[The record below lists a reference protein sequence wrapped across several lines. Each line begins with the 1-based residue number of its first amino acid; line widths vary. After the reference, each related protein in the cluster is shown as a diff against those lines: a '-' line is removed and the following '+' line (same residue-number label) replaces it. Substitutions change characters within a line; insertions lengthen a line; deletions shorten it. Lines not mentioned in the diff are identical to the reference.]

1 MSQFNEAATYM
12 VDFRGQDNISK
23 PIRSAQKSVETF
35 DKKVK
40 DTQKSFRI
48 ARGGAAQFGMQI
60 QDVAVQLQGGTQ
72 FMTVFAQQGSQM
84 ASLFGTGGAVI
95 GAILAVSAALAN
107 TFIPQLLESKLSIE
121 KVRKS
126 IEDMRKVLSGSGG
139 DFTELSTE
147 IQELAK
153 TDFSAAQLQFTATLA
168 DAEKQLDGFAK
179 QQKKAVSDIFSENQR
194 MLLAIEQASSAGPVE
209 GNSVLEKAAR
219 SVASSYGITIES
231 ANKLVAAAQAVNG
244 GVDGS
249 AKAFRVVANEVIAAE
264 KGNDTFKSSLTALSL
279 EVAQLAA
286 DHAVLG
292 AQVKKGK
299 EIEANFGAA
308 LAAASPEI
316 KEHTQFIEGLQLQI
330 ASLGD
335 TDIDA
340 IRRDAQK
347 VFGGALPQAV
357 EELIQK
363 FADAKAEMKGGV
375 ELEAL
380 SQSLKSRE
388 TLLRE
393 TYERQQQLISDNVS
407 DQQAADA
414 LLLQLA
420 ARFNKDMEALQKPKK
435 DKKSDLDRVIEG
447 LRTEEEAL
455 QDNVNKRLAILQ
467 GGNLSEEVLRE
478 NVRRLSEEHQEKLAA
493 IRAKSPEAKQAEADE
508 KRLEE
513 IKTRLS
519 TEKEL
524 LQLAHKEE
532 LEFLKSQKEQLNIT
546 EAEYFSQREKAVEEH
561 ERKLEDIRRK
571 SAAWEERTARE
582 KTEIILGE
590 LNDQFSGIA
599 SNNEKLFNLNK
610 KIQTAQ
616 AIMNAF
622 SGAGNALRDYPGPL
636 GPIMAAAHL
645 ATGLGYVAQIKAQS
659 FEGGGFTGS
668 GSRSGGIDG
677 RGGFAAILHP
687 NESVI
692 DHTKQNAGG
701 GVTIINNVDATGS
714 GPDVDLKIQQA
725 MAVTSQQTVA
735 TVKDLMSRGRF

>member
-23 PIRSAQKSVETF
+23 PLRSAQKSVETF

-60 QDVAVQLQGGTQ
+60 QDVAVQLQGGPQ

-126 IEDMRKVLSGSGG
+126 IEDMRKVLSSAGSAT
-139 DFTELSTE
+139 DFTKLTSQ
-147 IQELAK
+147 IRELAEI
-153 TDFSAAQLQFTATLA
+153 DFSAAQLKFTALLA
-168 DAEKQLDGFAK
+168 GAEKQLEGIPK
-179 QQKKAVSDIFSENQR
+179 QQKKAVSAF
-194 MLLAIEQASSAGPVE
+194 
-209 GNSVLEKAAR
+209 VLEQDRIIR
-219 SVASSYGITIES
+219 SVERFGEQVDVGAELTQELANKYGITTES
-231 ANKLVAAAQAVNG
+231 AKKLSDAAQAVHD
-244 GVDGS
+244 GVAGT
-249 AKAFRVVANEVIAAE
+249 AEAFRVAAHEVIEAE
-264 KGNDTFKSSLTALSL
+264 KGNKDLKSTLLSVSAT
-279 EVAQLAA
+279 VAQLGA
-286 DHAVLG
+286 DHALLT
-292 AQVKKGK
+292 AQVKGGK
-299 EIEANFGAA
+299 EVQGDLRAAISAAN
-308 LAAASPEI
+308 PEI
-316 KEHTQFIEGLQLQI
+316 QAQTKHIEGLQLQF

-340 IRRDAQK
+340 MFRDAQA
-347 VFGGALPQAV
+347 VFGGPLTQEV
-357 EELIQK
+357 HDLIQSI
-363 FADAKAEMKGGV
+363 ANARAEMQSGI

-380 SQSLKSRE
+380 KQSLKSRE

-414 LLLQLA
+414 LLLQLQ

-455 QDNVNKRLAILQ
+455 QDSFNRRLTILANGLLANETSQNQYNESVQRLA
-467 GGNLSEEVLRE
+467 
-478 NVRRLSEEHQEKLAA
+478 EEHQERLAEIEA
-493 IRAKSPEAKQAEADE
+493 RSPQAKQAEADE
-508 KRLEE
+508 KRLEG

-524 LQLAHKEE
+524 LQLAHAEE

-590 LNDQFSGIA
+590 LGNQFSGIA

-701 GVTIINNVDATGS
+701 VTIINNVDATGG

>member
-23 PIRSAQKSVETF
+23 PLRSAQKSVETF

-126 IEDMRKVLSGSGG
+126 IEDMRKVLSSAGSAT
-139 DFTELSTE
+139 DFTKLTSQ
-147 IQELAK
+147 IRELAEI
-153 TDFSAAQLQFTATLA
+153 DFSAAQLKFTALLA
-168 DAEKQLDGFAK
+168 GAEKQLEGIPK
-179 QQKKAVSDIFSENQR
+179 QQKKAVSAF
-194 MLLAIEQASSAGPVE
+194 
-209 GNSVLEKAAR
+209 VLEQDRIIR
-219 SVASSYGITIES
+219 SVERFGEQVDVGAELTQELANKYGITTES
-231 ANKLVAAAQAVNG
+231 AKKLSDAAQAVHD
-244 GVDGS
+244 GVAGS
-249 AKAFRVVANEVIAAE
+249 AEAFRVAAHEVIEAE
-264 KGNDTFKSSLTALSL
+264 KGNKDLKSTLLSVSAT
-279 EVAQLAA
+279 VAQLGA
-286 DHAVLG
+286 DHALLT
-292 AQVKKGK
+292 AQVKGGK
-299 EIEANFGAA
+299 EVQGDLRAAISAAN
-308 LAAASPEI
+308 PEI
-316 KEHTQFIEGLQLQI
+316 QAQTKHIEGLQLQF

-340 IRRDAQK
+340 MFRDAQA
-347 VFGGALPQAV
+347 VFGGPLTQEV
-357 EELIQK
+357 HDLIQSI
-363 FADAKAEMKGGV
+363 ANARAEMQSGI

-380 SQSLKSRE
+380 KQSLKSRE

-414 LLLQLA
+414 LLLQLQ

-455 QDNVNKRLAILQ
+455 QDSFNRRLTILANGLLANETSQNQYNESVQRLA
-467 GGNLSEEVLRE
+467 
-478 NVRRLSEEHQEKLAA
+478 EEHQERLAEIEA
-493 IRAKSPEAKQAEADE
+493 RSPQAKQAEADE
-508 KRLEE
+508 KRLEG

-524 LQLAHKEE
+524 LQLAHAEE

-590 LNDQFSGIA
+590 LGNQFSGIA

-659 FEGGGFTGS
+659 FAGGGFTGS

-701 GVTIINNVDATGS
+701 VTIINNVDATGG

>member
-23 PIRSAQKSVETF
+23 PLRSAQKSVETF

-126 IEDMRKVLSGSGG
+126 IEDMRKVLSSAGSAT
-139 DFTELSTE
+139 DFTKLTSQ
-147 IQELAK
+147 IRELAEI
-153 TDFSAAQLQFTATLA
+153 DFSAAQLKFTALLA
-168 DAEKQLDGFAK
+168 GAEKQLEGIPK
-179 QQKKAVSDIFSENQR
+179 QQKKAVSAF
-194 MLLAIEQASSAGPVE
+194 
-209 GNSVLEKAAR
+209 VLEQDRIIR
-219 SVASSYGITIES
+219 SVERFGEQVDVGAELTQELANKYGITTES
-231 ANKLVAAAQAVNG
+231 AKKLSDAAQAVHD
-244 GVDGS
+244 GVAGS
-249 AKAFRVVANEVIAAE
+249 AEAFRVAAHEVIEAE
-264 KGNDTFKSSLTALSL
+264 KGNKDLKSTLLSVSAT
-279 EVAQLAA
+279 VAQLGA
-286 DHAVLG
+286 DHALLT
-292 AQVKKGK
+292 AQVKGGK
-299 EIEANFGAA
+299 EVQGDLRAAISAAN
-308 LAAASPEI
+308 PEI
-316 KEHTQFIEGLQLQI
+316 QAQTKHIEGLQLQF

-340 IRRDAQK
+340 MFRDAQA
-347 VFGGALPQAV
+347 VFGGPLTQEV
-357 EELIQK
+357 HDLIQSI
-363 FADAKAEMKGGV
+363 ANARAEMQSGI

-380 SQSLKSRE
+380 KQSLKSRE

-414 LLLQLA
+414 LLLQLQ

-455 QDNVNKRLAILQ
+455 QDSFNRRLTILANGLLANETSQNQYNESVQRLA
-467 GGNLSEEVLRE
+467 
-478 NVRRLSEEHQEKLAA
+478 EEHQERLAEIEA
-493 IRAKSPEAKQAEADE
+493 RSPQAKQAEADE
-508 KRLEE
+508 KRLEG

-524 LQLAHKEE
+524 LQLAHAEE

-590 LNDQFSGIA
+590 LGNQFSGIA

-701 GVTIINNVDATGS
+701 VTIINNVDATGG

>member
-23 PIRSAQKSVETF
+23 PLRSAQKSVETF

-126 IEDMRKVLSGSGG
+126 IEDMRKVLSSAGSAT
-139 DFTELSTE
+139 DFTKLTSQ
-147 IQELAK
+147 IRELAEI
-153 TDFSAAQLQFTATLA
+153 DFSAAQLKFTALLA
-168 DAEKQLDGFAK
+168 GAEKQLEGIPK
-179 QQKKAVSDIFSENQR
+179 QQKKAVSAF
-194 MLLAIEQASSAGPVE
+194 
-209 GNSVLEKAAR
+209 VLEQDRIIR
-219 SVASSYGITIES
+219 SVERFGEQVDVGAELTQELANKYGITTES
-231 ANKLVAAAQAVNG
+231 AKKLSDAAQAVHD
-244 GVDGS
+244 GVAGS
-249 AKAFRVVANEVIAAE
+249 AEAFRVAAHEVIEAE
-264 KGNDTFKSSLTALSL
+264 KGNKDLKSTLLSVSAT
-279 EVAQLAA
+279 VAQLGA
-286 DHAVLG
+286 DHALLT
-292 AQVKKGK
+292 AQVKGGK
-299 EIEANFGAA
+299 EVQGDLRAAISAAN
-308 LAAASPEI
+308 PEI
-316 KEHTQFIEGLQLQI
+316 QAQTKHIEGLQLQF

-340 IRRDAQK
+340 MFRDAQA
-347 VFGGALPQAV
+347 VFGGPLTQEV
-357 EELIQK
+357 HDLIQSI
-363 FADAKAEMKGGV
+363 ANARAEMQSGI

-380 SQSLKSRE
+380 KQSLKSRE

-414 LLLQLA
+414 LLLQLQ

-455 QDNVNKRLAILQ
+455 QDSFNRRLTILANGLLANETSQNQYNESVQRLA
-467 GGNLSEEVLRE
+467 
-478 NVRRLSEEHQEKLAA
+478 EEHQERLAEIEA
-493 IRAKSPEAKQAEADE
+493 RSPQAKQAEADE
-508 KRLEE
+508 KRLEG

-524 LQLAHKEE
+524 LQLAHAEE

-590 LNDQFSGIA
+590 LGNQFSGIA

-659 FEGGGFTGS
+659 FEGGGFPGS
-668 GSRSGGIDG
+668 GSRSGGIAG

-701 GVTIINNVDATGS
+701 VTIINNVDATGG